1 MSASRRLEAKLGLV
15 RGALD
20 AAAAPAWLGADAAAL
35 YCEYLAALY
44 GVARGAVPLMMRAL
58 ERCEQ
63 LAASGDPVAA
73 GLGPFLSRH
82 IPEEQGHDLWLLED
96 IVALGGD
103 AGPVRG
109 QPPSAA
115 IAAMSGAQLWWIE
128 HAHPVALLGH
138 AEVLECSPPELEML
152 DEFER
157 RTGVPAAATRFFRR
171 HAVIDVR
178 HRDEIHRTLDE
189 LPLSAEQEQ
198 LIGVSALHTAG
209 LLIRLYDEL
218 RLPSGRGSPASV

>member
-1 MSASRRLEAKLGLV
+1 
-15 RGALD
+15 
-20 AAAAPAWLGADAAAL
+20 
-35 YCEYLAALY
+35 
-44 GVARGAVPLMMRAL
+44 MMRAL

-63 LAASGDPVAA
+63 LAASGDAVAA
-73 GLGPFLSRH
+73 DLAPFLTRH

-96 IVALGGD
+96 IAALGGD
-103 AGPVRG
+103 VQRIRG
-109 QPPSAA
+109 LPPSAA
-115 IAAMSGAQLWWIE
+115 VAAMSGAQLWWIE

-138 AEVLECSPPELEML
+138 AEVLECSPPQLEML

-178 HRDEIHRTLDE
+178 HRDEIHQMLDE
-189 LPLSAEQEQ
+189 LPLTAEHEQ

-209 LLIRLYDEL
+209 LLIRLYDGL
-218 RLPSGRGSPASV
+218 RRPAPAPV